1 MARIRT
7 RSQPSLPPV
16 LAAIAFGVMSVSAA
30 AQTAAGPFSMDPCT
44 LPDLGFSG
52 NRGWVQGS
60 TGRYF
65 VVLTD
70 LSAKPE
76 RELSVADGF
85 TGHKPGE
92 TILLGVDLRSRE
104 GERPGYPVA
113 VRIAVRGG
121 RDGSVQPAGASY
133 RCREI
138 TFFWNRR
145 NGSRLESG
153 VDRIELTVGSEAR
166 LAGFLPD
173 ETVPRRTRPLWA
185 MTEQLRIEFGET
197 DAVRDEQRRDGEAE
211 YPIRPEGALPAGSDS
226 KLIPNPFSKLSA
238 ESQFFGPNLDPE
250 DFSPVLEP
258 YRAYVAVRDPKEGGD
273 VIPAI
278 GVTKREKGKLLTA
291 GERLTLRR
299 IGSSPVFVASFI
311 VLPEGHPDATS
322 VPGRL
327 LTSPVLVI
335 PFGLGNIEVE
345 REKKNP

>member
-1 MARIRT
+1 MAGIRT
-7 RSQPSLPPV
+7 HRRASLPPV
-16 LAAIAFGVMSVSAA
+16 LRAIVIGVTSVHAA
-30 AQTAAGPFSMDPCT
+30 AQTAGPFSMDPCT

-52 NRGWVQGS
+52 ERGWVQGS
-60 TGRYF
+60 PGRYF

-85 TGHKPGE
+85 TGHKPGK

-104 GERPGYPVA
+104 GERPQYPVV
-113 VRIAVRGG
+113 VRVRMRGG
-121 RDGSVQPAGASY
+121 RDGSVRPAGASY
-133 RCREI
+133 QCREI
-138 TFFWNRR
+138 AFFWNRR
-145 NGSRLESG
+145 NGRRFESG
-153 VDRIELTVGSEAR
+153 VDRIEVTVGSQAR

-197 DAVRDEQRRDGEAE
+197 VAARDEQRRDGEAE
-211 YPIRPEGALPAGSDS
+211 YPIRPEGVLPAGSDS
-226 KLIPNPFSKLSA
+226 KLSPNPLSKLSA
-238 ESQFFGPNLDPE
+238 DSRFFGPNLDPE

-258 YRAYVAVRDPKEGGD
+258 FRAYVAVRDPKEGGD

-278 GVTKREKGKLLTA
+278 GGTKREKGQPLTV

-299 IGSSPVFVASFI
+299 LGSSAVFVASFI
-311 VLPEGHPDATS
+311 VLPEGHPDATT

-327 LTSPVLVI
+327 LTRPVLVI
-335 PFGLGNIEVE
+335 PLGLGDIEVS
-345 REKKNP
+345 REDKTP